1 MSEPKVVIDLAIIIP
16 TLNEEHFIGRLLDS
30 MIRQS
35 VMPRELVVV
44 DAYSKDKT
52 IEEIK
57 KRQSGLT
64 VLRYFKIPKHTI
76 SRQRNFG
83 VLKTTS
89 SHLLF
94 LDADMQ
100 LLEDDTLERYFK
112 EVLRR
117 KPDVA
122 AAENW
127 PDSKYWKNLVYFKA
141 ENLSIKLIKHI
152 WPLATARNLYVK
164 RTVFEQVKGFNESI
178 PVGEDHELVQKIVKM
193 GGKLTFLKT
202 VKLYTS
208 TRRVEQEGR
217 RRYALRMIWF
227 GLNILLRG
235 YKKSKVKYEFGNFKD
250 L

>member
-1 MSEPKVVIDLAIIIP
+1 MHESNARKTVDLAIIVP
-16 TLNEEHFIGRLLDS
+16 TLNEEYFIGKLLDS
-30 MIRQS
+30 IAKQT
-35 VMPRELVVV
+35 VQPREVVVV
-44 DAYSKDKT
+44 DAYSKDQT
-52 IEEIK
+52 IQEVE
-57 KRQSGLT
+57 KRQQQISS
-64 VLRYFKIPKHTI
+64 LRYLQIPQSTI
-76 SRQRNFG
+76 SCQRNFG
-83 VLKTTS
+83 VKHTTAT
-89 SHLLF
+89 HLLF

-100 LLEDDTLERYFK
+100 LLGDDTLERYFK

-127 PDSKYWKNLVYFKA
+127 PDSKYWKNLVYFRA
-141 ENLSIKLIKHI
+141 ENLSIKLIKHV
-152 WPLATARNLYVK
+152 WPLATARNLYVE
-164 RTVFEQVKGFNESI
+164 RTVFNQVKGFNESI

-193 GGKLTFLKT
+193 GGKLIFLKT

-235 YKKSKVKYEFGNFKD
+235 YKKSKVKYEFGNF
-250 L
+250 